1 MLNTVHANFRHIP
14 QLQKNVIKDN
24 KKMYFRI
31 NTKWMGKLFYHKY
44 TKLVQP
50 CACIAKAHN
59 QQLNPTALVML

>member
-1 MLNTVHANFRHIP
+1 
-14 QLQKNVIKDN
+14 
-24 KKMYFRI
+24 MYFRI